1 MRRGTILTSL
11 VGLGALTVAV
21 ASPTAQQNTAQI
33 ERVKDNLYL
42 LNGARAAPGSQ
53 STTAAFV
60 MTDGVAV
67 VDTNVPGWGQA
78 ILDQIRSVTDKPVTM
93 IINTHT
99 HGDHVGSNA
108 EFPASVEVV
117 AHENT
122 KTSMAG
128 MRMFQGERARYLP
141 SRTFS
146 DRMSLF
152 EGEDQIDLYYF
163 GRAHTN
169 GDTIVAFPF
178 LRAAH
183 TGDLYACNCAPL
195 VTRGGSSLDYAE
207 TLQRAVAGLLEIDT
221 IMPGHSDVTDW
232 QAFVDYGTFNRDLLA
247 AVRQAFADGLT
258 AEETADS
265 IGADARFAAYAL
277 APFGSTGTMGGITRL
292 VSQMYSELVGR

>member
-1 MRRGTILTSL
+1 MRRSTTLTGL
-11 VGLGALTVAV
+11 VGLGALAVVV

-42 LNGARAAPGSQ
+42 INGGRAAPGNE

-60 MTDGVAV
+60 TTNGVV
-67 VDTNVPGWGQA
+67 IVDTNVPGWGQA

-128 MRMFQGERARYLP
+128 MRMFQGESARYLP
-141 SRTFS
+141 GRTFS

-169 GDTIVAFPF
+169 GDTVVAFPF
-178 LRAAH
+178 LRPHTQVICMPVTAHRSSPVAAAAS
-183 TGDLYACNCAPL
+183 TTRRRCNERWRASPRS
-195 VTRGGSSLDYAE
+195 TRSCPA
-207 TLQRAVAGLLEIDT
+207 
-221 IMPGHSDVTDW
+221 
-232 QAFVDYGTFNRDLLA
+232 
-247 AVRQAFADGLT
+247 T
-258 AEETADS
+258 AT
-265 IGADARFAAYAL
+265 
-277 APFGSTGTMGGITRL
+277 
-292 VSQMYSELVGR
+292 